1 VIAMYR
7 MGFWWVL
14 YPFPC
19 DVLAVYL
26 PGTPAL
32 APSVPGGI
40 IPGPGKPK
48 NLDSFLFPGLAHVSA
63 LQKEGLH
70 IWDGYNRMAAISFI
84 FLLLALADAVC

>member
-1 VIAMYR
+1 MVQTNTKYLCPDMGILNVFAMYR

-32 APSVPGGI
+32 APGESGSSGLDGPSSSAVAQSRCEPTTSDLVVFGGC
-40 IPGPGKPK
+40 
-48 NLDSFLFPGLAHVSA
+48 L
-63 LQKEGLH
+63 
-70 IWDGYNRMAAISFI
+70 
-84 FLLLALADAVC
+84 

>member
-1 VIAMYR
+1 MIWNTVNVLAISCAGNTAMKLAWEILNVIAMYR

-32 APSVPGGI
+32 APSDCSQEQMPSS
-40 IPGPGKPK
+40 P
-48 NLDSFLFPGLAHVSA
+48 S
-63 LQKEGLH
+63 
-70 IWDGYNRMAAISFI
+70 
-84 FLLLALADAVC
+84 